1 MPLLD
6 VLRLAG
12 PLALR
17 LPGLLDGSATRLFGA
32 RANDFSWFQ
41 FLPGI
46 SGEGNL
52 GEKLGLN
59 DAHEAVFIP
68 TTWAVVLAIL
78 ALAGIARMG
87 LNSALARPGTDK
99 YLADTG
105 LSVRNIFEMIVEF
118 LHNLMKQNLGEKETR
133 AFFPLVGGLFVYI
146 LFANLS
152 GFIPGLRPPTDNLS
166 SNFAMGVTVF
176 LVFNYA
182 GLSRNGLGYL
192 KHLGGPV
199 AWLAPVFFVLESVSL
214 IIRPISLSM
223 RLTVNIFVDHLLQGI
238 ARHDLGSGAP
248 DALAIPMAALLPV
261 PLYFLGLLVCTVQA
275 FVFALLTIIYVSQA
289 AAHEDH
295 GSEHAQ

>member
-1 MPLLD
+1 MTPLLD
-6 VLRLAG
+6 AVLRLAT
-12 PLALR
+12 PVAHALPELVGR
-17 LPGLLDGSATRLFGA
+17 FALGHSGA
-32 RANDFSWFQ
+32 NASHFSWFQ
-41 FLPGI
+41 MLPGI
-46 SGEGNL
+46 SGAGNI

-68 TTWAVVLAIL
+68 TTWAIVLGIL
-78 ALAGIARMG
+78 AVAGVARLG
-87 LNSALARPGTDK
+87 LNSALARAGTDK

-105 LSVRNIFEMIVEF
+105 LTVRNVFEMMVEF
-118 LHNLMKQNLGEKETR
+118 LNNLMIQSLGQKETR

-152 GFIPGLRPPTDNLS
+152 GFIPGVRPPTDNLS
-166 SNFAMGVTVF
+166 SNFAMAITVF

-182 GLSRNGLGYL
+182 GLSRNGFGYI

-199 AWLAPVFFVLESVSL
+199 VWLAPVFFILESISL
-214 IIRPISLSM
+214 IIRPMSLSM

-238 ARHDLGSGAP
+238 ARTLGDGSIVAP
-248 DALAIPMAALLPV
+248 LMAATLPV

-289 AAHEDH
+289 TAHEDH
-295 GSEHAQ
+295 GTGHAH

>member
-1 MPLLD
+1 MTPLLD
-6 VLRLAG
+6 VLLRLAAPIAQVLPSLVG
-12 PLALR
+12 RSAL
-17 LPGLLDGSATRLFGA
+17 GQFGA
-32 RANDFSWFQ
+32 NASHFSWFQ
-41 FLPGI
+41 LIPGI
-46 SGEGNL
+46 SGEGSL

-68 TTWAVVLAIL
+68 TTWAIVAAIL
-78 ALAGIARMG
+78 IFAGIARLG
-87 LNSALARPGTDK
+87 LNNALSKAGTDK

-105 LSVRNIFEMIVEF
+105 VSVRNIFEMIVEF
-118 LHNLMKQNLGEKETR
+118 LNNLMIQSLGAKETR

-152 GFIPGLRPPTDNLS
+152 GFIPGVRPPTDNLS
-166 SNFAMGVTVF
+166 SNFAMAITVF

-182 GLSRNGLGYL
+182 GLSRNGFGYI

-199 AWLAPVFFVLESVSL
+199 VWLAPVFFILESISL
-214 IIRPISLSM
+214 IIRPMSLSM

-238 ARHDLGSGAP
+238 ARTLGDGSILAP
-248 DALAIPMAALLPV
+248 VMAATLPV

-289 AAHEDH
+289 TAHEDH
-295 GSEHAQ
+295 GTEHAH

>member
-1 MPLLD
+1 MIAPLLD
-6 VLRLAG
+6 VVATF
-12 PLALR
+12 ALR
-17 LPGLLDGSATRLFGA
+17 VLPHFAGGSALRLFGA
-32 RANDFSWFQ
+32 RINDFSWFQ
-41 FLPGI
+41 LLPTIGDGTAG
-46 SGEGNL
+46 SA
-52 GEKLGLN
+52 LGLA
-59 DAHEAVFIP
+59 DVHEAVFIP
-68 TTWAVVLAIL
+68 TTWAIVIAIL
-78 ALAGIARMG
+78 AVAGLARLS
-87 LNSALARPGTDK
+87 LNAALARPGTDK

-105 LSVRNIFEMIVEF
+105 LSLRNVFEMIVEF
-118 LHNLMKQNLGEKETR
+118 LADLMKQSLGEKETR

-166 SNFAMGVTVF
+166 SNFAMAITVF

-182 GLSRNGLGYL
+182 GLSRNGLGYI

-214 IIRPISLSM
+214 LIRPMSLSM

-238 ARHDLGSGAP
+238 ARGLGDGSV
-248 DALAIPMAALLPV
+248 LAVPMAIVLPV

-289 AAHEDH
+289 TAHEDH
-295 GSEHAQ
+295 GEHAH